1 MLKNILFLDARLA
14 VPLAHSPVIF
24 SRGVCFFCD
33 LGISNVSNSAAKNSE
48 KLGVFCGLVGVHFQC
63 CLTNPSTQRG
73 WVLRDSKLREA
84 APGAPVPADGQA
96 GWRGQI
102 TQFFTPK
109 EALPR
114 SREALPAAEQ

>member
-1 MLKNILFLDARLA
+1 MLNKNWFLATCLA
-14 VPLAHSPVIF
+14 VPLAHFPVVF
-24 SRGVCFFCD
+24 SRSVFFCD
-33 LGISNVSNSAAKNSE
+33 LGVSNGSNSAAKNSE
-48 KLGVFCGLVGVHFQC
+48 KLCVFCGLVGVHFQC
-63 CLTNPSTQRG
+63 CLINPSTQRG
-73 WVLRDSKLREA
+73 WVLRGSKLREA

-114 SREALPAAEQ
+114 NREALPAAEQ

>member
-1 MLKNILFLDARLA
+1 MLNNNLFLDTRLA
-14 VPLAHSPVIF
+14 VPLAHSPVTF
-24 SRGVCFFCD
+24 SAVCCFVCD
-33 LGISNVSNSAAKNSE
+33 LGISNSSNSTAKNSE
-48 KLGVFCGLVGVHFQC
+48 KLALFCGLAGVHFQC
-63 CLTNPSTQRG
+63 CLINPSTQRG

-114 SREALPAAEQ
+114 NREALPAAEQ